1 LRIAGRLP
9 IITVSAGDD
18 PHPRSPNREE
28 PPRMSPAN
36 RPKTFVIDTNVLLHN
51 PASLFAF
58 ADNHVVI
65 PMVVLEELDRFKTA
79 NNELGQN
86 SREVVRSLDRLR
98 AQGSLREGVVT
109 PQGGTIQVVMD
120 GEVLD
125 GMLPGVNDNRILGC
139 AHHLK
144 RQGRQ
149 VTFISKDINA
159 RVKADAL
166 DIPSEDFK
174 AMRVNVDELYTGF
187 VTVDVAGDEVDDLAQ
202 RAVDPAK
209 LVGKEDLPLVWN
221 QFVVLRDRKDKNHT
235 ALLRFDGGEGLL
247 KPLSEEPPDLYS
259 VVPRSPEQR
268 MAFELLLDDRIKL
281 VTLVGRAGTG
291 KTLLALAC
299 GLNKVIDSERY
310 KKLLVSR
317 PIMPLGADIGYL
329 PGTKDDKLT
338 HWMGPIFDNLHF
350 LLASEERDP
359 DDVIKR
365 LIAEETITMEA
376 LTYIRGRSIARQ
388 FVVVDEAQNLTPHE
402 IKTIISRAGEDTKVV
417 LTGDPHQIDNPYL
430 DSNSNGLTHVVERL
444 RGQPL
449 AGHVTFT
456 KSERSELA
464 GVAADIL

>member
-1 LRIAGRLP
+1 
-9 IITVSAGDD
+9 
-18 PHPRSPNREE
+18 
-28 PPRMSPAN
+28 MSPQSRA
-36 RPKTFVIDTNVLLHN
+36 KTFVIDTNVLLHN

-65 PMVVLEELDRFKTA
+65 PMVVLEELDKFKTA

-86 SREVVRSLDRLR
+86 SREVARTLDRLR
-98 AQGSLREGVVT
+98 AQGSLREGVAT

-120 GEVLD
+120 GEPITGL
-125 GMLPGVNDNRILGC
+125 LPGVNDNRILGC
-139 AHHLK
+139 ANHLK
-144 RQGRQ
+144 RQGKQ
-149 VTFISKDINA
+149 VFFISKDINA

-187 VTVDVAGDEVDDLAQ
+187 VIVELAGDEIDEIVAKGDA
-202 RAVDPAK
+202 DPAL
-209 LVGKEDLPLVWN
+209 LVPKDDLPLAWN
-221 QFVVLRDRKDKNHT
+221 QFVLLRDRVDKEHT
-235 ALLRFDGGEGLL
+235 ALLRYDGDTCRLR
-247 KPLSEEPPDLYS
+247 PLSHDPPELYS

-268 MAFELLLDDRIKL
+268 MAFELLLDDKIKL

-329 PGTKDDKLT
+329 PGSKDDKLQ

-444 RGQPL
+444 RGQEL

>member
-1 LRIAGRLP
+1 
-9 IITVSAGDD
+9 
-18 PHPRSPNREE
+18 
-28 PPRMSPAN
+28 MSPAS

-65 PMVVLEELDRFKTA
+65 PMVVLEELDKFKSA

-86 SREVVRSLDRLR
+86 SREVVRALDRLR
-98 AQGSLREGVVT
+98 AVGSLREGVVT
-109 PQGGTIQVVMD
+109 PQGGTIQVVI
-120 GEVLD
+120 ESPPLD
-125 GMLPGVNDNRILGC
+125 GMLAGVNDNRILGC

-144 RQGRQ
+144 TKGLQ

-174 AMRVNVDELYTGF
+174 AMRVNVDELYSGY
-187 VTVDVAGDEVDDLAQ
+187 VTVDVAGDEVEDLSKKPL
-202 RAVDPAK
+202 DPAK
-209 LVGKEDLPLVWN
+209 VVGKDDLPLIWN
-221 QFVVLRDRKDKNHT
+221 QFVLLRDRNDRNHQ
-235 ALLRFDGGEGLL
+235 ALMRYDGSDNLL
-247 KPLSEEPPDLYS
+247 KPLSEEPPTLYS

-268 MAFELLLDDRIKL
+268 MAFELLLDDKVKL

-329 PGTKDDKLT
+329 PGSKDDKLT

-444 RGQPL
+444 RGQEL
-449 AGHVTFT
+449 AGHVTLT

>member
-1 LRIAGRLP
+1 
-9 IITVSAGDD
+9 
-18 PHPRSPNREE
+18 
-28 PPRMSPAN
+28 MSPQSRA
-36 RPKTFVIDTNVLLHN
+36 KTFVIDTNVLLHN

-65 PMVVLEELDRFKTA
+65 PMVVLEELDKFKTA

-86 SREVVRSLDRLR
+86 SREVARTLDRLR
-98 AQGSLREGVVT
+98 AQGSLREGVPT

-120 GEVLD
+120 AENID
-125 GMLPGVNDNRILGC
+125 GLLPGINDNRILAC

-144 RQGRQ
+144 RDGRQ
-149 VTFISKDINA
+149 VFFISKDINA

-187 VTVDVAGDEVDDLAQ
+187 VTVDLAGDEVDDLAGKKE
-202 RAVDPAK
+202 VDPAN
-209 LVGKEDLPLVWN
+209 LVAKDDLPLVPN
-221 QFVVLRDRKDKNHT
+221 QFVLLRDRADKEHV
-235 ALLRFDGGEGLL
+235 ALLRFDGEAGRL
-247 KPLSEEPPDLYS
+247 KPLAHEPPELYS
-259 VVPRSPEQR
+259 VIPRSPEQR
-268 MAFELLLDDRIKL
+268 MAFELLLDDAVKL

-329 PGTKDDKLT
+329 PGSKDDKLQ

-365 LIAEETITMEA
+365 LIAEETITLEA

-464 GVAADIL
+464 GVAADML

>member
-1 LRIAGRLP
+1 
-9 IITVSAGDD
+9 
-18 PHPRSPNREE
+18 
-28 PPRMSPAN
+28 MSPAN

-365 LIAEETITMEA
+365 LIAEETITLEA

-444 RGQPL
+444 RGQEL

-456 KSERSELA
+456 KSERSVLA